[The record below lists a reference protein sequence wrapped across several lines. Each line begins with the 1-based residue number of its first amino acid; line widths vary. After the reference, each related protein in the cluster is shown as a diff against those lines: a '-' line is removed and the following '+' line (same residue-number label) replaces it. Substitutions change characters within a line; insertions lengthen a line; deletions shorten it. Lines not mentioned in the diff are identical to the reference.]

1 MRRNFSVEEKM
12 SAIGLVFQGESA
24 RSVSRRLHLG
34 HHILYEWIESYKLR
48 GIEGLKPKGK
58 RQRRLS
64 YEEKCRIIREYQESE
79 LTLCQLS
86 AKYDIASS
94 VLANWVRLAERK
106 GFETLMSKKRG
117 PKTGMVRMKRLPK
130 DECEKENERL
140 RKENDGESPAKK
152 SESLSRG
159 KRSPKQ
165 SDWAQA
171 IEELRRNEH
180 ADLGLLLELKK
191 MARSTFYY
199 HLKNSKKEDKYREDK
214 DMIYTIFH
222 RHKGRYGYRRITLEL
237 RNRNRLINH
246 KTVKKLMDELG
257 LKSEVRKVKYRSYK
271 GAVGKTAPN
280 IIDRDF
286 VADRPYQK
294 LATDVTQMTVG
305 GCKIYL
311 SPILDM
317 CDGEILSYTI
327 TEAPNLEM
335 VMSMLNQMYERIELP
350 KGAVLHSDQGWHYQ
364 HAAYQNS
371 LKKHNIIQS
380 MSRKGNCLDNAMME
394 NFFGLM
400 KSELL
405 YPGKYTSAE
414 VFKKDLIEYIEYY
427 NNERIKLRLNGMSPV
442 QYRTQFQMSNNV

>member
-117 PKTGMVRMKRLPK
+117 PKTGMVRMKRLSK
-130 DECEKENERL
+130 DDSQGERTL
-140 RKENDGESPAKK
+140 KAGESPAKK

-165 SDWAQA
+165 SDWAWA